1 MQYYTIGKLS
11 KLTHISIDTL
21 RYYDEIGLLKP
32 AKVIDDTG
40 YRYYTDESAVVLTR
54 IMEFKEFGFSLSE
67 IKAVLADDGNMDDI
81 YSRQH
86 EILLERRQK
95 LDITIGKLA
104 ARLKNR
110 QEAESMN
117 KKVLIVDDA
126 GIMRV
131 MLWDTLQ
138 KNGYEVIS
146 RSVAGEIGGEVGA
159 ANGAIGVEMYKALR
173 PDVVLMD
180 ISMPVMDG
188 IVATREIMNI
198 NPHAKV
204 IMVSAA
210 KKRGL
215 VEQSLAAGAVDF
227 IQKPFR
233 PDRVLEATW
242 RALHGDTDMPELV
255 GATPVVDTVYSGEL
269 MAAIRRLSADKP
281 QVADEIESQMN
292 WLGNHSDPDALTQ
305 EDIDKIVMAR

>member
-54 IMEFKEFGFSLSE
+54 IMEFKEFGFSLNE

-86 EILLERRQK
+86 EILLERRLK

-126 GIMRV
+126 GIMRM
-131 MLWDTLQ
+131 MLGSILN
-138 KNGYEVIS
+138 KNGYVFIKAVE
-146 RSVAGEIGGEVGA
+146 
-159 ANGAIGVEMYKALR
+159 NGAIGVEMYKATQ
-173 PDVVLMD
+173 PDIVLMD
-180 ISMPVMDG
+180 ITMPEMDG
-188 IVATREIMNI
+188 ITATKKIIEI
-198 NPHAKV
+198 NPNAKI

-210 KKRGL
+210 IKRDL
-215 VEQSLAAGAVDF
+215 IEQSLDAGAVDF

-233 PDRVLEATW
+233 TDRLLEAVW
-242 RALHGDTDMPELV
+242 KALHGDADMPE
-255 GATPVVDTVYSGEL
+255 PVVSPPETVDPDFAELVQSGKLLEHL
-269 MAAIRRLSADKP
+269 KEIGSTKHHG
-281 QVADEIESQMN
+281 VKEFEDEHN
-292 WLGNHSDPDALTQ
+292 WLGERDDDALTQ
-305 EDIDKIVMAR
+305 DDIDKIVMAR

>member
-54 IMEFKEFGFSLSE
+54 IMEFKEFGFSLGE
-67 IKAVLADDGNMDDI
+67 IKAVLADDGNMEDI

-126 GIMRV
+126 GIMRM
-131 MLWDTLQ
+131 MLQSILN
-138 KNGYEVIS
+138 KNGYVFIKAVE
-146 RSVAGEIGGEVGA
+146 
-159 ANGAIGVEMYKALR
+159 NGAIGVEMYKATQ
-173 PDVVLMD
+173 PDIVLMD
-180 ISMPVMDG
+180 ITMPEMDG
-188 IVATREIMNI
+188 ITATQEIMEI

-210 KKRGL
+210 IKRDL
-215 VEQSLAAGAVDF
+215 IEQSLAAGAVDF
-227 IQKPFR
+227 IQKPFQPHR
-233 PDRVLEATW
+233 LLEAVW
-242 RALHGDTDMPELV
+242 KVLHGDADMPEPVPPETVDPDFAELV
-255 GATPVVDTVYSGEL
+255 QSGKLLEHLKEIGATKHHAVKEL
-269 MAAIRRLSADKP
+269 E
-281 QVADEIESQMN
+281 DEHN
-292 WLGNHSDPDALTQ
+292 WLGERDDDALTQ